1 MKLRYPWSMLLLLI
15 LHAEVNALS
24 TDQDKPF
31 EVEADSA
38 IVDENLGS
46 TIYRGDVSI
55 VQGSLKI
62 LADEIEI
69 ITSGGDVV
77 QIIAR
82 TDENSDRLAHLEQ
95 QPDNKERVFAE
106 ARSINYYIQEQRV
119 NLTGEA
125 RLRQMG
131 DEFTGEIVYYDV
143 GQGIVNLKSGSES
156 ERIKI
161 KYNTAK

>member
-1 MKLRYPWSMLLLLI
+1 MKLRYAWSMLLLLI

-55 VQGSLKI
+55 IQGSLKI

-69 ITSGGDVV
+69 ITIGGDVV

-95 QPDNKERVFAE
+95 QPDHKERVFAD

-125 RLRQMG
+125 LLRQKG

-143 GQGIVNLKSGSES
+143 GQGIIHLKSGSES